1 MLDNLT
7 KRVYSYNHRRKGN
20 KPTYKREIFIMD
32 KKELKNVIISRVD
45 TLNEQGNFDLGNAWE
60 SLNYLLD
67 EYQEEKSNV
76 SFSDWLDNVKE
87 YTLSGSAVSDVDY
100 WISDLINL
108 SNTDVSDDNI
118 DLIDSYIKLI

>member
-1 MLDNLT
+1 MN
-7 KRVYSYNHRRKGN
+7 
-20 KPTYKREIFIMD
+20 
-32 KKELKNVIISRVD
+32 KKELKNTIINRVD
-45 TLNEQGNFDLGNAWE
+45 ALNEQGDSGLGNAWE

-87 YTLSGSAVSDVDY
+87 YTLSESSVSDIDY

-108 SNTDVSDDNI
+108 SNTGVSDNDL
-118 DLIDSYIKLI
+118 DLIDNYINLI

>member
-1 MLDNLT
+1 M
-7 KRVYSYNHRRKGN
+7 N
-20 KPTYKREIFIMD
+20 KED
-32 KKELKNVIISRVD
+32 LKNAIISRVD

-67 EYQEEKSNV
+67 EYQEEKSTV

-87 YTLSGSAVSDVDY
+87 YTLSESAVSDVDY

-108 SNTDVSDDNI
+108 SSTDVSDNDL
-118 DLIDSYIKLI
+118 DLINNYINLI

>member
-1 MLDNLT
+1 M
-7 KRVYSYNHRRKGN
+7 N
-20 KPTYKREIFIMD
+20 KE
-32 KKELKNVIISRVD
+32 ELKNAIINHVA
-45 TLNEQGNFDLGNAWE
+45 TLNEQGEFYLGNAWE

-87 YTLSGSAVSDVDY
+87 YTLSESAVSDVDY

-108 SNTDVSDDNI
+108 SNTGVSDDDL
-118 DLIDSYIKLI
+118 DLIDSYINLI

>member
-1 MLDNLT
+1 M
-7 KRVYSYNHRRKGN
+7 N
-20 KPTYKREIFIMD
+20 KE
-32 KKELKNVIISRVD
+32 ELKNAIINRVA
-45 TLNEQGNFDLGNAWE
+45 TLNAQGEFDLGNAWE

-87 YTLSGSAVSDVDY
+87 YTLSESAVSDVDY

-108 SNTDVSDDNI
+108 SNTGVSDNDL
-118 DLIDSYIKLI
+118 DLIDNYINLI

>member
-1 MLDNLT
+1 
-7 KRVYSYNHRRKGN
+7 
-20 KPTYKREIFIMD
+20 MD

-45 TLNEQGNFDLGNAWE
+45 ALNKQGNFDLGNAWE

>member
-1 MLDNLT
+1 
-7 KRVYSYNHRRKGN
+7 
-20 KPTYKREIFIMD
+20 MD
-32 KKELKNVIISRVD
+32 KKELKNAIINRVA
-45 TLNEQGNFDLGNAWE
+45 TLNEQGEFDLGNAWE

-87 YTLSGSAVSDVDY
+87 YPLSESAVSDVDY

-108 SNTDVSDDNI
+108 SNTGVSDD
-118 DLIDSYIKLI
+118 DLALIDNYINLI

>member
-1 MLDNLT
+1 M
-7 KRVYSYNHRRKGN
+7 N
-20 KPTYKREIFIMD
+20 KE
-32 KKELKNVIISRVD
+32 ELKNAIINRVA
-45 TLNEQGNFDLGNAWE
+45 TLNAQGEFYLGNAWE

-87 YTLSGSAVSDVDY
+87 YTLSESAVSDVDY

-108 SNTDVSDDNI
+108 SNTGVSDDDL
-118 DLIDSYIKLI
+118 DLIDSYINLI